1 MLKIIT
7 FIKLYRTTL
16 KISLKQNPQNSSP
29 HILDN
34 PITVQTSE
42 NAWKTNLIQRIHK
55 KKKKKKKRLCQRY
68 LIDQFRG
75 LIVEI
80 LEILS
85 CTVELYWQLF

>member
-55 KKKKKKKRLCQRY
+55 NKKKIKKRLCQRY